1 MQNLLLW
8 SGRLAVIL
16 VAALAVVGITM
27 SVVDTSGTNRFPPER
42 RGEFAQPGAGADR
55 TDSNAQ
61 GGVVPQNGA
70 GRALRGERHGPQDQS
85 LGGRLTV
92 GLLGML
98 KNFVII
104 GVVAAIGVGLG
115 RFFTRQPAKTV
126 V

>member
-42 RGEFAQPGAGADR
+42 RGEFAQPGAGDADS
-55 TDSNAQ
+55 TAQ
-61 GGVVPQNGA
+61 GAVAPQNGE
-70 GRALRGERHGPQDQS
+70 GRAFRGERHGPQDQS
-85 LGGRLTV
+85 LAARLSF

-115 RFFTRQPAKTV
+115 RFFTRQPAKAAV
-126 V
+126 